1 MPIRVAN
8 APISWGIM
16 EHVELPADYPYT
28 RVLDEIKAAG
38 YSGTELGPYGFL
50 PSNAS
55 ALRRELELRSLKLCS
70 AFVDI
75 ELGNAAAHAD
85 GLAFVARSAR
95 LISDAGARLLILS
108 DKVTPDRNATAGR
121 RDEGNRLS
129 WNDSQWDAAKAA
141 IREVITQC
149 KTVGL
154 KVAFHHHAGS
164 HVETP
169 EEIDRLFSLFPADQL
184 GLCLDTGHYVY
195 CGGDTVAFLKKQVA
209 RVWCVHLKDLYETK
223 AAEARAAKMNFHA
236 AVRHGIFAPLGK
248 GDIDFPKVVALLQ
261 EGQFDGWA
269 VVEAD
274 VLPGG
279 VGADA
284 PLGNALAGRDYL
296 RALGV

>member
-1 MPIRVAN
+1 MAIKVAS

-16 EHVELPADYPYT
+16 EHVEFPAEYPCS

-50 PSNAS
+50 PSDS
-55 ALRRELELRSLKLCS
+55 AVLRNELAKRLLTLCS

-75 ELGNAAAHAD
+75 ELGNKDAHAA
-85 GLAFVARSAR
+85 GLAFVSRSAK
-95 LISDAGARLLILS
+95 LISEAGARLLVLS
-108 DKVTPDRNATAGR
+108 DKITPERNATSGR
-121 RDEGNRLS
+121 RNDANQIS
-129 WNDSQWDAAKAA
+129 WSDTEWKAAAAA
-141 IREVITQC
+141 IREVIKCC
-149 KTVGL
+149 KAVDL
-154 KVAFHHHAGS
+154 RVAFHHHVGS

-169 EEIDRLFSLFPADQL
+169 EEIDRLFSLFPADEL

-195 CGGDTVAFLKKQVA
+195 GGGDTIAFLEKQVS
-209 RVWCVHLKDLYETK
+209 RVWCVHLKDVYDEK
-223 AAEARAAKMNFHA
+223 SAEARRQRMNFHA

-248 GDIDFPKVVALLQ
+248 GSIDFSRVISLLQ
-261 EGQFDGWA
+261 RGRFDGWV

-284 PLGNALAGRDYL
+284 PLANAKAGREYL
-296 RALGV
+296 HRHGI